1 MAFKE
6 ISIDEI
12 PAHDTSKQGSY
23 PRCRPTLDL
32 IDFMRSD
39 AQACELDTTG
49 YANASKARYPVL
61 QYIRRNGLNC
71 TALVRNNRLFAVK
84 TSAVKKEEN

>member
-6 ISIDEI
+6 ISVDEI
-12 PAHDTSKQGSY
+12 PDRSKGKGNR
-23 PRCRPTLDL
+23 PRIRPTLDL

-39 AQACELDTTG
+39 AQACELDISG

-61 QYIRRNGLNC
+61 QYIRRNGLDC
-71 TALVRNNRLFAVK
+71 TVLVRNNRLFAIK
-84 TSAVKKEEN
+84 NR

>member
-12 PAHDTSKQGSY
+12 PERINGSGR
-23 PRCRPTLDL
+23 PPQCRPTLDL
-32 IDFMRSD
+32 IAFMRSD
-39 AQACELDTTG
+39 AQACELDTSG
-49 YANASKARYPVL
+49 YATASRARYPVL

-71 TALVRNNRLFAVK
+71 TVLVRESRLFAVK
-84 TSAVKKEEN
+84 TPAVKKEEH